1 MHDTVDV
8 SVRTNRSR
16 SRLQAFSRLV
26 GIALAAAFV
35 LFATSARADS
45 RTTFLAERLKA
56 DDFRVRTNAALALGA
71 TSDDAAVQPL
81 CGALSDSNEVVR
93 QSAAA
98 ALKRLAKPASLGCL
112 KARLAVEG
120 SDSVKLQLTRA
131 IESLDGAGGGGGGG
145 GGPDDGP
152 PKLVANAKYYVSLS
166 SITNNTGRPQ
176 AEIDKVVLAAMKAKF
191 ESLGNYQLAPKVE
204 TPDAAKAVIARR
216 SMKGYYLSVT
226 VSAFDYSSGGL
237 KVTVRMTVASY
248 PGKNILGE
256 LGPNAMMPGTRP
268 GDHGAEDQLMQA
280 TAARAVESFTQ
291 NFQ

>member
-1 MHDTVDV
+1 M
-8 SVRTNRSR
+8 RTNRA
-16 SRLQAFSRLV
+16 QAFSRLV
-26 GIALAAAFV
+26 GIVLAAAFV

-71 TSDDAAVQPL
+71 TSDEAAVQPL
-81 CGALSDSNEVVR
+81 CGALADSNEVVR

-98 ALKRLAKPASLGCL
+98 ALKRLAKPSSLGCL
-112 KARLAVEG
+112 KARLAIET

-131 IESLDGAGGGGGGG
+131 VESLDGAGGGTGGGG
-145 GGPDDGP
+145 TDDGP
-152 PKLVANAKYYVSLS
+152 PKLVANAKYYVSIS

-176 AEIDKVVLAAMKAKF
+176 AEVDKVVLAAMKAKF

-204 TPDAAKAVIARR
+204 TPDAARAVIARR
-216 SMKGYYLSVT
+216 SLKGYYLSVT

-248 PGKNILGE
+248 PGRNILGE

-268 GDHGAEDQLMQA
+268 GDHGAEDTLMQA
-280 TAARAVESFTQ
+280 TASRAVESFTQ